1 MPLSKKNEVEN
12 LKEII
17 TFRSKKKKKKKIEC
31 FLEGLKYNFL
41 LGSYSISKVV
51 HGNYMYICA
60 RIYGIMLDMAA
71 VANKNSAED
80 FHPVRILFF

>member
-17 TFRSKKKKKKKIEC
+17 TFRSPKKKKEKC

-41 LGSYSISKVV
+41 LGSYSITKVV

>member
-17 TFRSKKKKKKKIEC
+17 TFRSPKKKKKIEG

-41 LGSYSISKVV
+41 LGSYSITKVV

>member
-17 TFRSKKKKKKKIEC
+17 TFRSPKKKIEC

-41 LGSYSISKVV
+41 LGSYSISKEV

>member
-17 TFRSKKKKKKKIEC
+17 TFRSPKKKEKIEC

-41 LGSYSISKVV
+41 LGSISKVV

>member
-17 TFRSKKKKKKKIEC
+17 TFRSPKRKKIEC
-31 FLEGLKYNFL
+31 FRKGLEYNFL